1 MVHICFGLAKATWP
15 LVQENDNEIP
25 FQKQG
30 RSAEQPVH
38 IRSGA
43 FLKAIR
49 YGTYYFWNQSVLGHN
64 CHKSRAK
71 PIVSSANRR
80 PIRYGFRVAPIIDP
94 IYTSLYLV
102 ALLYNSYTM
111 VDFQTLNCRCSPQH
125 NVDLKT
131 TLFLIENLS
140 LYSAIFEK

>member
-1 MVHICFGLAKATWP
+1 MVHYCFGLAKATWP

-25 FQKQG
+25 FQKQIQ
-30 RSAEQPVH
+30 SAEQPIH

-43 FLKAIR
+43 FQKAIR
-49 YGTYYFWNQSVLGHN
+49 YGTYHVGNQSVPGHN
-64 CHKSRAK
+64 CHKNRAR

-80 PIRYGFRVAPIIDP
+80 PIRYGFLVALIIDP

-102 ALLYNSYTM
+102 ANSYTM
-111 VDFQTLNCRCSPQH
+111 VDFQTLNCRCSLQH

-140 LYSAIFEK
+140 LCSAIFEK